1 MNDEVDKPVSL
12 YDETKKH
19 AHMELVGM
27 KPGDVKVIY
36 TDVDE
41 LEKDFGF
48 RRLIEHRDGLR
59 KFV

>member
-1 MNDEVDKPVSL
+1 MDKPVSL

-41 LEKDFGF
+41 LEKDFGV